1 VIGRVLRIARFPIKS
16 MLGEAPEAAPVDATG
31 FVGDRAHALVDAVTG
46 KVASAKDPRRW
57 GGLLEFRA
65 TYLGDPG
72 PGSPMTITLPD
83 GARLRSDDPDADDRL
98 SVLIGRPVRLLPA
111 PPPEA
116 AYDNVWDVDG
126 MAPEALIESTQTGVT
141 DDGRPIGTVPVGVLA
156 PGTFQDV
163 APVTVLTTSS
173 LAAMTQLQPG
183 SRWDPTRFRPNLL
196 LEVDG
201 DGFIENTWT
210 GRRLAVGDTLFEIMV
225 PTPRCVMTT
234 LPQGSVTRDREILR
248 AISRHNRIDVGGTGR
263 YACLGAYASVV
274 KAGELAVGDLVDLI

>member
-1 VIGRVLRIARFPIKS
+1 MIGRVLRIARFPIKS

-173 LAAMTQLQPG
+173 LAAMTQLQPA

-210 GRRLAVGDTLFEIMV
+210 GWRHPVRDHGAHTTVRHDHPSPRQRHARPGDLAGHLPPQPYRCRRHRTVRL
-225 PTPRCVMTT
+225 PRC
-234 LPQGSVTRDREILR
+234 LR
-248 AISRHNRIDVGGTGR
+248 VGCEGR
-263 YACLGAYASVV
+263 
-274 KAGELAVGDLVDLI
+274 